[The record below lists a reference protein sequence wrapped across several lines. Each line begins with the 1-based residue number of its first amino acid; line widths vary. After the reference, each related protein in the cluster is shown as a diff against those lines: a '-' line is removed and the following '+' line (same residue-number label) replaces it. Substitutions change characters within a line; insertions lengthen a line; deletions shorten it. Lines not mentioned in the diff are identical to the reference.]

1 MLSDTYSCIYYKST
15 DSLIMTE
22 FWDYFKNLLKKA
34 EASSPAQPYIHE
46 MITRTETEKA
56 DYEYWKNTLVRRR
69 LTDWLHDQY
78 AIFRVLPQDIDEGM
92 DFLDTPSSK
101 GFVIHFHQ
109 TRYSRRDA
117 THLLDYLRERVLAL
131 GYRAQISDSRIFTRP
146 NWVETIERHY
156 LKPKPDFQNAGKFN
170 QQYGNVT
177 IEMILR
183 NDQPHY
189 LKFQATSY
197 QDHLYKDAH
206 DFEELMQA
214 VLA

>member
-1 MLSDTYSCIYYKST
+1 
-15 DSLIMTE
+15 MTE
-22 FWDYFKNLLKKA
+22 FWDYFKNLFKKA

-46 MITRTETEKA
+46 VITRTEPEKA

-78 AIFRVLPQDIDEGM
+78 AIFRVLPQDIDESM

-131 GYRAQISDSRIFTRP
+131 GYRTQISDSRTFTRP

-156 LKPKPDFQNAGKFN
+156 LKPKPDFQNTGKFN